1 MLTFEQ
7 IKNEYSPEIIQRNP
21 KAVLIEYLQY
31 EILDSLYKQKNSEK
45 LSFMGGTAIR
55 IVYNSQ
61 RFSEDLDFDN
71 FGLNYQDFELLLEKV
86 MADMRNK
93 GFEIEFRSLEKGAY
107 HCYIK
112 FPKLLFENDLSDH
125 RDEKI
130 LVRIDTVL
138 KKRLN
143 EPKSFILNNFGVYRK
158 ILVNSQEVIL
168 SQKIIAIIER
178 KRSKGRDY
186 YDVSYL
192 LGKTNPDFDYL
203 KIVLKIKEKS
213 EIKNK
218 LIETINKN
226 NLNDLAQDVSP
237 FLIDKN
243 GSDRVLGFK
252 EYIKQRVL

>member
-7 IKNEYSPEIIQRNP
+7 IKNEYPPETIQRNP
-21 KAVLIEYLQY
+21 KAVLVEYLQY

-45 LSFMGGTAIR
+45 LSFMGGTSIR
-55 IVYNSQ
+55 IAYGSQ

-71 FGLNYQDFELLLEKV
+71 FGLSYRDFERILAKV
-86 MADMRNK
+86 MADMKNK
-93 GFEIEFRSLEKGAY
+93 GFEIEFRLLEKGAY
-107 HCYIK
+107 HCYVK
-112 FPKLLFENDLSDH
+112 FPKLLFENNLSDH
-125 RDEKI
+125 QDEKI

-138 KKRLN
+138 KDQLSS
-143 EPKSFILNNFGVYRK
+143 PKSFILNGFGVYRK

-168 SQKIIAIIER
+168 SQKIITIIER

-192 LGKTNPDFDYL
+192 LGKTDPDFDYL
-203 KIVLKIKEKS
+203 ETVLGMKEKS
-213 EIKNK
+213 AIKNK
-218 LIETINKN
+218 LLEMADKN
-226 NLNDLAQDVSP
+226 NLSDLAKDVSP

-252 EYIKQRVL
+252 EYIEQRM

>member
-7 IKNEYSPEIIQRNP
+7 IKNEYSQEIIQRNP
-21 KAVLIEYLQY
+21 KAILVEYLQY
-31 EILDSLYKQKNSEK
+31 ELLDSLYKQKNSEK
-45 LSFMGGTAIR
+45 LSFMGGTSIR
-55 IVYNSQ
+55 IVYGSQ

-71 FGLNYQDFELLLEKV
+71 FGLSYLDFEQVLEKV

-93 GFEIEFRSLEKGAY
+93 GLEIEFRLLKKGAY

-112 FPKLLFENDLSDH
+112 SPKLLFENNLSDH
-125 RDEKI
+125 QDEKI

-138 KKRLN
+138 KKQFSKPQN
-143 EPKSFILNNFGVYRK
+143 FILNGFGVYRK
-158 ILVNSQEVIL
+158 ILVNSQAVIL

-192 LGKTNPDFDYL
+192 LGKTELDFDYL
-203 KIVLKIKEKS
+203 KAILGIKEKG
-213 EIKNK
+213 EIKNR
-218 LIETINKN
+218 LIEMADKN
-226 NLNDLAQDVSP
+226 NLNDLAKDVSP

-243 GSDRVLGFK
+243 GTDRVIGFK
-252 EYIKQRVL
+252 EYIKQRM

>member
-7 IKNEYSPEIIQRNP
+7 IKNEYPPEIIQRNP
-21 KAVLIEYLQY
+21 KAVLVEYLQY

-55 IVYNSQ
+55 IIYGSQ

-71 FGLNYQDFELLLEKV
+71 FGLSYQEFEQILEKV
-86 MADMRNK
+86 MTDMKNK
-93 GFEIEFRSLEKGAY
+93 GFEIEFRLLKKGAY
-107 HCYIK
+107 HCYLK
-112 FPKLLFENDLSDH
+112 FPKLLFENNLSDH
-125 RDEKI
+125 QDEKI

-138 KKRLN
+138 KDRLN
-143 EPKSFILNNFGVYRK
+143 EPKNFILNGFGVYRK

-168 SQKIIAIIER
+168 SQKIITIIKR

-192 LGKTNPDFDYL
+192 LGKTEPDFDYL
-203 KIVLKIKEKS
+203 EVIFERDT
-213 EIKNK
+213 IKNK
-218 LIETINKN
+218 LLEMADKNDLN
-226 NLNDLAQDVSP
+226 NLAKDVRP

-243 GSDRVLGFK
+243 GEDRVLGFK
-252 EYIKQRVL
+252 EYIEQRM